1 MEKCESDPVITSTWL
16 WYIRVSS
23 SETKDIEMQGLQ
35 ARIKLYKQI
44 KDQLR
49 TELEVYN
56 KQERKELAKIISDS
70 L

>member
-1 MEKCESDPVITSTWL
+1 
-16 WYIRVSS
+16 VSS

-49 TELEVYN
+49 TELGLYN

>member
-1 MEKCESDPVITSTWL
+1 
-16 WYIRVSS
+16 VSS
-23 SETKDIEMQGLQ
+23 SETNDIEMLGLQ

-49 TELEVYN
+49 AELEVYN
-56 KQERKELAKIISDS
+56 NQKRKELAKIISDS

>member
-1 MEKCESDPVITSTWL
+1 
-16 WYIRVSS
+16 
-23 SETKDIEMQGLQ
+23 MQGLQ
-35 ARIKLYKQI
+35 ARINLYKQI

-56 KQERKELAKIISDS
+56 TQERKELAKIISDS